1 MRGEM
6 IDKLLSIDSG
16 ELIQRAL
23 EDAKAL
29 EELTKLVNSSEY
41 SVKVRAL
48 QVLSEIIPKLPAEK
62 RRSILDILLSS
73 LLENLFDENRR
84 VQELSLRVLSALITE
99 VSLFPEEALEI
110 LKAVS
115 IPRLLEDDFVFLGF
129 VEIFKRLKFIKYH
142 PSVLTTLNEMTLSK
156 DERIRVL
163 GVWGLWRLLNSVVM
177 GVQAA
182 EILEKIISKIP
193 SLMESLD
200 ETVVEVT
207 LQLVKEIVAKYRDSG
222 NIIRRVIPWIKEM
235 KELKKSGSWL
245 IRSELEN
252 AIQYLSEVVRDYYSK
267 RINEALKLLE
277 ELVEQ
282 EKYEDALFIA
292 GLIGND
298 DILRWISQKINLSK
312 KREVIDELPRIVR
325 GPKYATLPLNLQ
337 EKTLYIP
344 SLGSL
349 TIRRRKISG
358 ENEEKEIGFSERS
371 DKVNESSKIPGGAK
385 ILEKLRSTD
394 PTEVIDGIWELYELS
409 KNITPENVEGFLI
422 FVPELIRIFSSSRNE
437 WVVDKVS
444 MILAKILAY
453 SSSRSYLSL
462 ILNFLVLEGRE
473 KIKAMRFFKYYFSY
487 KWDKEAWA
495 IVWEKLK
502 ELLMD
507 KNTSIEVLGMLNN
520 LVDVIPRE
528 EKDVLE
534 KINEVLENLKIEK
547 PGELQEGVNL
557 LKEKINK
564 KLKEEMSKHKNGMMS
579 LEPPDW

>member
-1 MRGEM
+1 M
-6 IDKLLSIDSG
+6 
-16 ELIQRAL
+16 
-23 EDAKAL
+23 
-29 EELTKLVNSSEY
+29 
-41 SVKVRAL
+41 
-48 QVLSEIIPKLPAEK
+48 LSEIIPKLPAEK
-62 RRSILDILLSS
+62 RRSILDILLSP
-73 LLENLFDENRR
+73 LLENLFDDNRR

-110 LKAVS
+110 FKAVS

-142 PSVLTTLNEMTLSK
+142 PSILTALNEMTLSK

-163 GVWGLWRLLNSVVM
+163 GVWGLWGLLNSVIM

-207 LQLVKEIVAKYRDSG
+207 LQLVKEIVAKYRNSG
-222 NIIRRVIPWIKEM
+222 NIIQRVIPWIKEM

-252 AIQYLSEVVRDYYSK
+252 AIQYLSEVVREYYRE

-277 ELVEQ
+277 ELVKQ
-282 EKYEDALFIA
+282 EKYEDAIFIA
-292 GLIGND
+292 GLIGNED
-298 DILRWISQKINLSK
+298 MLRWLSHKINLSK
-312 KREVIDELPRIVR
+312 KREVIDDLPRIVK
-325 GPKYATLPLNLQ
+325 GPKYAAPPLNLQ

-349 TIRRRKISG
+349 TIRRRKIG
-358 ENEEKEIGFSERS
+358 EEEEETEVGFSGGIDRS
-371 DKVNESSKIPGGAK
+371 NEGAKTLGVEK
-385 ILEKLRSTD
+385 ILEKLRSND

-409 KNITPENVEGFLI
+409 KNITPENGDEFLI

-453 SSSRSYLSL
+453 SSSRSYLSQVL
-462 ILNFLVLEGRE
+462 SFLVLEGKE
-473 KIKAMRFFKYYFSY
+473 KTKAVRFFKYYLSH
-487 KWDKEAWA
+487 KWDRDVWA
-495 IVWEKLK
+495 LVWEKLK
-502 ELLMD
+502 DLLID
-507 KNTSIEVLGMLNN
+507 KNTSIEALGMLSN
-520 LVDVIPRE
+520 LIDVIPRE

-534 KINEVLENLKIEK
+534 NINEALENLKIER
-547 PGELQEGVNL
+547 PEELQNEINI

-564 KLKEEMSKHKNGMMS
+564 KLKEEMVKYKT
-579 LEPPDW
+579 E